1 MERLPISDVIPEI
14 VSALSR
20 HSAVIVVAEPGAGKT
35 TRVPP
40 ALLEMVSNSSSKGQ
54 IILLQPRRIAA
65 RAAAF
70 RISEEMATALG
81 DEVGFQ
87 VRHESRASSKTKI
100 LVCTEGVFLRKLQE
114 DPTLSNISVII
125 FDEFHERNL
134 DSDLALALV
143 RQVQSELRPDLKI
156 VVMSATLA
164 AEPVSKFL
172 SDCTVVRSVGR
183 NYPVEIKY
191 LTHQDKNSLEHK
203 VADGIKYCTKFSSG
217 HILAFLPGVREI
229 KRTKELL
236 ESFSSEQ
243 DLVVMPLYG
252 EMPLEEQNRVLHESA
267 KRKVVLA
274 TNVAETSLTINGIT
288 AVVDSGMARV
298 NRLDSRLGLNSLQL
312 ERISKASADQR
323 AGRAGRTQ
331 NGMCFRLWTERE
343 QQAMV
348 AFNSPEIER
357 VELSSCVLQLLNWGE
372 KDIESFKWF
381 CPPPQNSLIRSLE
394 LLERID
400 ATSGGAL
407 TQDGRLMASLPLQ
420 PRLARLLIEGARQGH
435 AKTAS
440 LCAALLASRDPIK
453 RKDKDELNRGPLQKS
468 NSDVL
473 DRVYMLAQY
482 QDTGIKESYLGELSL
497 QLSKQILF
505 DAKQLLRL
513 VKLLEKEIKPIS
525 QPKSEDEALMRALMT
540 AYSDRV
546 CRRREPAKNTAL
558 MIGGRGVKLAKESA
572 VTQAEFF
579 VAVELVETGGSDALV
594 RQASAIEPSWLAQNH
609 VVTSIDVTFDPARLK
624 VVALKRTRFFDLVI
638 DESIVALPKDQDA
651 GAILAK
657 GLIDNKIDLSAL
669 VDDDSKQLLARI
681 DCLSKA
687 MPELNLPQLPAEPWL
702 EFLDEWC
709 SGLSSLDSL
718 RGRSLSSIIQGRFTY
733 EQISLLDREAP
744 EKLIV
749 PSGSQIKLTYEI
761 DKPPI
766 LAARIQELFGMKDTP
781 RIAQSRVA
789 VLVHLLA
796 PNFRVQQITPD
807 LGSFW
812 KNTYAQVRKDLKA
825 RYPKHSWPEDPLT
838 AEAMRGAKR
847 KQQ

>member
-14 VSALSR
+14 VTALSE

-40 ALLEMVSNSSSKGQ
+40 ALLELVANSSSNGQ

-70 RISEEMATALG
+70 RISEELATKVG

-100 LVCTEGVFLRKLQE
+100 LVCTEGIFLRKLQE
-114 DPTLSNISVII
+114 DPTLSNISIII

-156 VVMSATLA
+156 VVMSATLE

-172 SDCTVVRSVGR
+172 SDCPVVKSAGR
-183 NYPVEIKY
+183 NFPVEIKY
-191 LTHQDKNSLEHK
+191 LTHQDKNGLEQK
-203 VADGIKYCTKFSSG
+203 VVDGIKNCTKSSSG

-229 KRTKELL
+229 KKSQELL
-236 ESFSSEQ
+236 ESFASEQ
-243 DLVVMPLYG
+243 DLVIMPLYG
-252 EMPLEEQNRVLHESA
+252 EMPLEEQNKVLHESQ

-312 ERISKASADQR
+312 ERISKASAEQR

-343 QQAMV
+343 HQSLAL
-348 AFNSPEIER
+348 FNSPEIER

-372 KDIESFKWF
+372 RDLQSFNWF
-381 CPPPQNSLIRSLE
+381 SKPPQNSLMRSLD

-407 TQDGRLMASLPLQ
+407 TKEGRLMATLPLQ
-420 PRLARLLIEGARQGH
+420 PRLARLLIEGTRLGH
-435 AKTAS
+435 ARTAA
-440 LCAALLASRDPIK
+440 LCAALLAARDPIK
-453 RKDKDELNRGPLQKS
+453 RQDKDFFNRGPLQKS

-473 DRVYMLAQY
+473 DRVYMLEQY
-482 QDTGIKESYLGELSL
+482 QKTGLKDSYLGELSIGL
-497 QLSKQILF
+497 CKQILF
-505 DAKQLLRL
+505 DAEQLSRL
-513 VKLLEKEIKPIS
+513 IKVVEKDIQPVLENV
-525 QPKSEDEALMRALMT
+525 SEDEALMRALMT

-546 CRRREPAKNTAL
+546 CRRREPAKNTAVML
-558 MIGGRGVKLAKESA
+558 GGRGVKLAEESA
-572 VTQAEFF
+572 VTEADFF
-579 VAVELVETGGSDALV
+579 VAVELVETGKSDALV

-609 VVTSIDVTFDPARLK
+609 VINTTDVTFDSARSK
-624 VVALKRTRFFDLVI
+624 VVAFRRKKFFDLLLE
-638 DESIVALPKDQDA
+638 ESIIAMPKDLDV
-651 GAILAK
+651 GAVLAK
-657 GLIDNKIDLSAL
+657 GLLDNKIDLSTL
-669 VDDDSKQLLARI
+669 VDDTSKQLLARI

-687 MPELNLPQLPAEPWL
+687 IPELNLPLLPTQPWL

-709 SGLSSLDSL
+709 SGIASLDEL
-718 RGRSLSSIIQGRFTY
+718 KARSLSSIILGRFTY
-733 EQISLLDREAP
+733 EQMQILDKEAP
-744 EKLIV
+744 EKMLV

-761 DKPPI
+761 DKPPV
-766 LAARIQELFGMKDTP
+766 LAARIQELFGMKETP
-781 RIAQSRVA
+781 RIAQSRIA

-796 PNFRVQQITPD
+796 PNYRVQQITPD

-838 AEAMRGAKR
+838 AQAVSGAKR
-847 KQQ
+847 RN

>member
-14 VSALSR
+14 VSALSE

-40 ALLEMVSNSSSKGQ
+40 AILEQVAISSSNGQ

-70 RISEEMATALG
+70 RISNEMGTTLG

-114 DPTLSNISVII
+114 DPTLSNMSVII

-156 VVMSATLA
+156 VVMSATLD

-172 SDCTVVRSVGR
+172 SNCPVVKSTGR

-191 LTHQDKNSLEHK
+191 LTHQDKNNLEHK
-203 VADGIKYCTKFSSG
+203 VADGVKLSTKSSSG

-229 KRTKELL
+229 KKTKELL
-236 ESFSSEQ
+236 ESFASEH
-243 DLVVMPLYG
+243 DLVIMPLYG
-252 EMPLEEQNRVLHESA
+252 EMPLEEQNLVLHESQ

-298 NRLDSRLGLNSLQL
+298 NRLDPRLGLNSLQL
-312 ERISKASADQR
+312 ERVSKASADQR

-343 QQAMV
+343 HQTMAL
-348 AFNSPEIER
+348 FNSPEIER
-357 VELSSCVLQLLNWGE
+357 VELSSCVLQLMNWGE
-372 KDIESFKWF
+372 RDIESFSWF
-381 CPPPQNSLIRSLE
+381 SPPPQNSLMRSLE

-400 ATSGGAL
+400 ATTAGAL
-407 TQDGRLMASLPLQ
+407 TPDGRLMATLPLQ
-420 PRLARLLIEGARQGH
+420 PRLARLLIEGTRQGH
-435 AKTAS
+435 AKTAAI
-440 LCAALLASRDPIK
+440 CAALLALRDPIK
-453 RKDKDELNRGPLQKS
+453 RKDKEVFNRGPMQKS

-473 DRVYMLAQY
+473 DRVYMLEQY
-482 QDTGIKESYLGELSL
+482 QKTGLKDSYLGELSIG
-497 QLSKQILF
+497 LSKQILF
-505 DAKQLLRL
+505 DAEQLLRL
-513 VKLLEKEIKPIS
+513 VKSLEKEIKPVS
-525 QPKSEDEALMRALMT
+525 QAISEDEAMMRALMT

-546 CRRREPAKNTAL
+546 CRRRDPLKSTAL
-558 MIGGRGVKLAKESA
+558 MLGGRGVKLAEESA
-572 VTQAEFF
+572 VTEAEFF
-579 VAVELVETGGSDALV
+579 VAVELVETGKSDALV
-594 RQASAIEPSWLAQNH
+594 RQASAIDPSWLAQNH
-609 VVTSIDVTFDPARLK
+609 VITSIDVTFDSARSK
-624 VVALKRTRFFDLVI
+624 VVAFKRKTFFDLLLE
-638 DESIVALPKDQDA
+638 ESVVAMPQDLDA
-651 GAILAK
+651 GAVLAK
-657 GLIDNKIDLSAL
+657 GLLDNKIDLSAI

-681 DCLSKA
+681 DSLSKA

-709 SGLSSLDSL
+709 SGLSSLNEL
-718 RGRSLSSIIQGRFTY
+718 KARSLSSIIQGRFTY
-733 EQISLLDREAP
+733 EQMQILDKEAP
-744 EKLIV
+744 EKILV
-749 PSGSQIKLTYEI
+749 PSGSQIKLIYEI
-761 DKPPI
+761 GKPPV
-766 LAARIQELFGMKDTP
+766 LAARIQELFGMKETP
-781 RIAQSRVA
+781 RIAQSRIA

-812 KNTYAQVRKDLKA
+812 KNTYSQVRKDLKA

-847 KQQ
+847 KLQ